1 LVKETPLSLAL
12 NGLIN
17 MDLEKILTDDID
29 AVVFGEDSEEF
40 LIRMFKNENSSFVV
54 NNWSGIK
61 QATQVVSTEHL
72 FIHFN
77 FFFVS
82 ENNLHEVLEV
92 LKKDVYL
99 GIVTYLL
106 DDAISFEKCS
116 ELYDKYIQD
125 AVVPLKSIPGK
136 VGFCSNSIIPEELG
150 LISLWQG
157 CENHQTIQAGIK
169 AAVCS
174 ERKAAIFMN
183 ENREGIL
190 KDVKFVTN
198 GEDKMFLEEKQSIL
212 LWMFENY
219 LKKNKKLRTS
229 QDLMNELKQSFEAQ
243 YSGCLVL

>member
-1 LVKETPLSLAL
+1 
-12 NGLIN
+12 
-17 MDLEKILTDDID
+17 MDLEKILVDDID
-29 AVVFGEDSEEF
+29 AVVFGEGSEEF
-40 LIRMFKNENSSFVV
+40 IIRMFKNDQSSSFLV
-54 NNWSGIK
+54 NNWSEIK
-61 QATQVVSTEHL
+61 QVTQIISTEHL

-77 FFFVS
+77 FFIIPEHNLS
-82 ENNLHEVLEV
+82 EIIDI
-92 LKKDVYL
+92 LKRDIYL

-125 AVVPLKSIPGK
+125 STVPLKNIPGK
-136 VGFCSNSIIPEELG
+136 VGFCNNSIIPEELN

-157 CENHQTIQAGIK
+157 SENHQIIQAGIK

-190 KDVKFVTN
+190 KHVKFITN
-198 GEDKMFLEEKQSIL
+198 SEEKRFLEEKQSIL

-219 LKKNKKLRTS
+219 LKKNKKLGIS
-229 QDLMNELKQSFEAQ
+229 QDVVDELKQSFEAHS
-243 YSGCLVL
+243 SGCLIF